1 MRGVAFLAIALA
13 IMSLLAMMPARE
25 QFGAGSVGIPFVTG
39 PCFTFAEPF
48 ALGAATIVFANQSAL
63 AHDFT
68 GSFALAFPEVH
79 GLSPGS
85 PSVFSPV
92 IAQTTSESI
101 AASRSYFFAD
111 FIIA

>member
-1 MRGVAFLAIALA
+1 
-13 IMSLLAMMPARE
+13 MSLLAMQPAEAR
-25 QFGAGSVGIPFVTG
+25 FVAGSVGIPFIVG
-39 PCFTFAEPF
+39 PGFTFASPF
-48 ALGAATIVFANQSAL
+48 ALGAATVVFANQSTL

-68 GSFALAFPEVH
+68 GSFALAFPEVQ

-111 FIIA
+111 FIVV